1 MLRYE
6 TDEIIEELF
15 GSLLPKHQ
23 KALEEKMKGSNII
36 FDCVDILCYK
46 LHK

>member
-15 GSLLPKHQ
+15 ESLLPKHQ
-23 KALEEKMKGSNII
+23 RGSEERMRGSNII